1 MKNWISIFTV
11 ILASTSTAIGQY
23 SISGTVTNQAGEP
36 LIQASV
42 FVVES
47 QFATITDENGYYIIE
62 DLEAGEHTLKASFVG
77 YQSFVDFIDLDSDKV
92 VDINLGDN
100 NLYLNMVQISTNRVE
115 DDGVFA
121 STTLDKADIEKDN
134 LGQDLPYLLR
144 WTPSAV
150 VTSDAGTGIG
160 YTGIRIRGTDAT
172 RVNVTIN
179 GVPLNDAESQGVFW
193 VNMPD
198 FGSSVDDVQIQRGVG
213 TSTNGPGAFGG
224 TVSLMTDKIHQNNY
238 IHANATLGSF
248 GTRKANFAMG
258 TGLINNRFTIDGRYS
273 VIKSDGFIDRGSADL
288 RSYYLSAARVT
299 DRSSLQ
305 FVTFSGSEVTYQAW
319 YGVPEAKVKGDTE
332 GELAHFEWNQS
343 FLYPTPQDS
352 ANYFENGR
360 DYNFYQYE
368 NQVDDYNQSHY
379 QLHHLLSLS
388 DRFTMKTTGYYVK
401 GKGFFEQYRYQD
413 DFADYGIPSVNAN
426 GDTVMSAD
434 TLVRRR
440 WLDND
445 LFGGIFTAKYQ
456 AENTTVQLG
465 AGVSRYIGDHFGRVI
480 QAQGFEREDLN
491 RRYYDDTGTK
501 DDFNIYIKADHKMGS
516 LGLFADLQ
524 LRTVSHKILG
534 KTSDLIEVD
543 IERDFSFFNPKFG
556 ASYQINDQQQVY
568 GSVAV
573 ANREPDRNDIL
584 LVSETEAKPE
594 QLIDFEAG
602 YRYEGAKWKL
612 DWNNYFMSYNDQLV
626 LTGAVD
632 DVGNARRI
640 NVEDSYRLGTE
651 ISLTGEVYKN
661 VYWNINTTLSRNK
674 IAAFEE
680 KISDIS
686 IQHEDTDIAYSPSVV
701 LGNALLYRPSS
712 ELEIELSTK
721 YVGQQFLDNTS
732 NDNRKL
738 DAYTYTNLRASYD
751 LDIPSIDGVKLTLQV
766 LNLFDSKYSTNGY
779 TFSYDAGEI
788 ITENYLF
795 PQAGIHFML
804 GAQLRL

>member
-1 MKNWISIFTV
+1 MKTWIYTFLLV
-11 ILASTSTAIGQY
+11 MAVLPALAQY
-23 SISGTVTNQAGEP
+23 SVSGIVTNAAGEP
-36 LIQASV
+36 LVQASV

-47 QFATITDENGYYIIE
+47 QYATITDDRGYYIIE
-62 DLEAGEHTLKASFVG
+62 DLEAGEHTLKASYVG
-77 YQSFVDFIDLDSDKV
+77 YESFVQYLDLKESIV
-92 VDINLGDN
+92 VDIDLGDN
-100 NLYLNMVQISTNRVE
+100 NLYLNMVQISTNRVDE
-115 DDGVFA
+115 DGVFA
-121 STTLDKADIEKDN
+121 STTLDKADVEKDN

-179 GVPLNDAESQGVFW
+179 GVPLNDSESQGVFW
-193 VNMPD
+193 VNLPD

-213 TSTNGPGAFGG
+213 TSTNGAGAFGG
-224 TVSLMTDKIHQNNY
+224 TISLMTNKINQNNY
-238 IHANATLGSF
+238 IHANGTLGSF

-258 TGLINNRFTIDGRYS
+258 TGLINNKYTIDGRYS

-299 DRSSLQ
+299 DKSSLQ
-305 FVTFSGSEVTYQAW
+305 FVSFSGSEVTYQAW
-319 YGVPEAKVKGDTE
+319 YGVPEAKVQGDTE

-379 QLHHLLSLS
+379 QLHHVLSLN
-388 DRFTMKTTGYYVK
+388 DKMTIKTTGYYVK
-401 GKGFFEQYRYQD
+401 GKGFFEQYRYRD
-413 DFADYGIPSVNAN
+413 DFADYGIPPVNSN
-426 GDTVMSAD
+426 GDTILTND

-445 LFGGIFTAKYQ
+445 FFGGIFTAKYQ
-456 AENTTVQLG
+456 SENTAIQFG
-465 AGVSRYIGDHFGRVI
+465 AGLSRYIGDHFGRVI
-480 QAQGFEREDLN
+480 RAQGFDVTDLN

-501 DDFNIYIKADHKMGS
+501 DDFNVYAKVDQQLGQ
-516 LGLFADLQ
+516 LGLFADMQ
-524 LRTVSHKILG
+524 LRTVSHSILG
-534 KTSDLIEVD
+534 KTSDLINVD
-543 IERDFSFFNPKFG
+543 VSREFSFFNPKLG
-556 ASYQINDQQQVY
+556 ASYTIDDKQQVY
-568 GSVAV
+568 ASVAV

-584 LVSETEAKPE
+584 NITDTATKAERLV
-594 QLIDFEAG
+594 DYEAG
-602 YRYEGAKWKL
+602 YRYLGSKWKI
-612 DWNNYFMSYNDQLV
+612 DWNNYYMSYDDQLV

-651 ISLTGEVYKN
+651 LSVTGEVYKDI
-661 VYWNINTTLSRNK
+661 YWNVNTTLSTNK

-686 IQHEDTDIAYSPSVV
+686 IQHENTDIAYSPSVIV
-701 LGNALLYRPSS
+701 GNAFLYKPSEAL
-712 ELEIELSTK
+712 ELELSTK
-721 YVGQQFLDNTS
+721 YVGKQYLDNTS
-732 NDNRKL
+732 NENRKL
-738 DAYTYTNLRASYD
+738 DPYTYTNLRATYD
-751 LDIPSIDGVKLTLQV
+751 MDLPSLDGVRLTLQV
-766 LNLFDSKYSTNGY
+766 LNLFDAKYSTNGY